1 VKPSLPGAST
11 GGGPSESGCAGSK
24 GLPAGVDVQELWKQV
39 CEDPSFD
46 RRRRQIGQ
54 RLTKLGVQVNSR

>member
-1 VKPSLPGAST
+1 MKPSLPGAST
-11 GGGPSESGCAGSK
+11 GGGPSESGCVGSK
-24 GLPAGVDVQELWKQV
+24 GCGVDVQELWKQL